1 MHEAICSQM
10 EKYEDNHLTDRE
22 SSSST
27 STDLARELAEAISP
41 VFAVEEITTGIG
53 GGRAIRLQGQL
64 LTDSEQAYSHIAAGF
79 RRHGYTAV
87 LRQQN
92 GRAVVIALPG
102 IFTHK
107 PTRDYPAIVLFVLTV
122 LSMLFASATAQ
133 APDLAWILRHPLSG
147 LPFAGTLLGILVA
160 HELGHYVMARRLG
173 VAASLPYFIPMPFNL
188 FGTMG
193 AVIRTRSPMRD
204 RHQVLAIG
212 AAGPI
217 AGLVVALPTLII
229 GLLLSTVQPIPMQE
243 GILVEGNSLL
253 YAALKFLVFGQF
265 LPRNGYDVFLHPIA
279 FAAWAGLLLTALN
292 LIPAGQLDGG
302 HIAYA
307 LLGKQTRRLNRLAVV
322 ATAAL
327 GLIWSGWFFWTVMLL
342 LLGQRNAEPLDD
354 VTPLTARQKA
364 FAICMLI
371 LFVLLF
377 TPIPM
382 ILL

>member
-1 MHEAICSQM
+1 
-10 EKYEDNHLTDRE
+10 LTDRE

-27 STDLARELAEAISP
+27 STDLAQELAEAISP

-79 RRHGYTAV
+79 RRYGYTPV

-107 PTRDYPAIVLFVLTV
+107 PTRDYRAIVLFVLTM
-122 LSMLFASATAQ
+122 LSMLFASASVQ

-173 VAASLPYFIPMPFNL
+173 VAASLPYFIPMPFSL

-204 RHQVLAIG
+204 RRQLLAIG

-217 AGLVVALPTLII
+217 AGLIVALPTLII
-229 GLLLSTVQPIPMQE
+229 GLLLSPVQLIPMQE
-243 GILVEGNSLL
+243 GIVVEGNSLL

-265 LPRNGYDVFLHPIA
+265 LPRNGYDVFLHPVA

-307 LLGKQTRRLNRLAVV
+307 LLGKQARWLNRLAVV